1 MALQYVVLGVLVV
14 FPIQPVLFKNDTN
27 KPPFH
32 FGRTIKKDTS
42 PSLYRYQREG
52 DVLFV
57 KLAGLSKAVF
67 CQQARKEDSIR
78 D

>member
-1 MALQYVVLGVLVV
+1 MLYWTIWLFSNSAG
-14 FPIQPVLFKNDTN
+14 PIENNTN

-57 KLAGLSKAVF
+57 KLAGLSKATF